1 LGATFLSG
9 TTISNSLTE
18 LYLLF
23 KYLRP
28 KALEKQ
34 DIRCFDAWAAIF
46 AKKTTDFEFN
56 VTNSIVQK
64 ERFRYFIKVPEL
76 AAVYKEINDYRTAG
90 GTGVGRAEGEGESGV
105 VDIHIPP
112 NQYDIIVFAGQGA
125 ALVDMAENPGKDLS
139 HLGAGD
145 VVFGTKI
152 AIGIPCDKL
161 PLHHRADII
170 VGPRTDLVG
179 IRELGQVLTGR
190 RHQAESTGNHNDCL
204 LPGDV
209 VIRLHQPVA
218 VSGQG
223 SHVDGLRDVVGV
235 TPPTPNPLPADFHSC
250 EVMGGR
256 GSDFQWLVPLALANF
271 TGTFVSRQPLLREGQ
286 AYAEIRRYGIYDATT
301 VDEWSENNN
310 DNS

>member
-1 LGATFLSG
+1 M
-9 TTISNSLTE
+9 
-18 LYLLF
+18 
-23 KYLRP
+23 
-28 KALEKQ
+28 
-34 DIRCFDAWAAIF
+34 
-46 AKKTTDFEFN
+46 
-56 VTNSIVQK
+56 
-64 ERFRYFIKVPEL
+64 
-76 AAVYKEINDYRTAG
+76 
-90 GTGVGRAEGEGESGV
+90 
-105 VDIHIPP
+105 DIHIPP

-125 ALVDMAENPGKDLS
+125 ALVDMAENPGEDLS

-209 VIRLHQPVA
+209 VIRLHQPVT

-223 SHVDGLRDVVGV
+223 SHVDGLRDVVVVPAPSHNVRVVGYVRILVSAVEPVHHGGHLGTSQQPIRVHGV
-235 TPPTPNPLPADFHSC
+235 
-250 EVMGGR
+250 V
-256 GSDFQWLVPLALANF
+256 VF
-271 TGTFVSRQPLLREGQ
+271 TGEDIVLDGPLQSVIRPMSFYIGEITDARSLRWERQ
-286 AYAEIRRYGIYDATT
+286 
-301 VDEWSENNN
+301 
-310 DNS
+310 